1 MSDAATGRIK
11 KTAVSET
18 FSPLLRGENAINAEG
33 EYYVT
38 FDGAING
45 QRCTIY
51 ESFGRE
57 GLLLIKNESQSLG
70 YKKYSSIK
78 NTAKPSFCGFSAE
91 KLIESGKD
99 LIAEKLLK
107 SGFSFKDVKG
117 ILPTE
122 WKKSYLSLGYRTSPR
137 LLSVNEYGEI
147 FMQPD
152 FDVRSP
158 EKAAFTPAKL
168 TPGNEGVKPDM
179 SFIDGILPVLTL
191 TFESGSKLTELTYLT
206 EHADADFEYSVFV
219 RCVTVN
225 KSGDAKA
232 EYYNAGVCNL
242 NKLLPVSEEVYYD
255 CLDGALD
262 YYRSFIEEQAVFYT
276 PEPELNRVF
285 YGVMLTA
292 DNMMNGFK
300 PKYGNMFYSLESHD
314 NFPPNYI
321 TAIAAYAATGHPKK
335 ARLIA
340 EHFLNNAVS
349 TRGKIIYR
357 QGETQFYSFS
367 ASETGQLL
375 YVMNKYKS
383 IIFPSKS
390 VCQYAETLKKLGRF
404 VLSAAETTTDGF
416 RLIRM
421 CAEADTNGR
430 IYEYLQNS
438 LWASKGLYAL
448 NELLDT
454 EEFKEIADELKH
466 SALAAADKYSADSP
480 YGKLP
485 PFQLSYTA
493 LPLTLSKCK
502 DTTFPVSAGY
512 LDEYL
517 RGNENPRLDL
527 EGDQNLLENNY
538 ANYRYYPEMLSSGY
552 LTKAAEKALNL
563 LRENAG
569 GEIMCMTRFMDH
581 LDDWPAY
588 NNALFLLDSG
598 RTDKFRLLSYAHILY
613 HGLSDFHIYYEQ
625 VGITD
630 DAMVRAAD
638 SCLPSTLLPAL
649 TLSAAFAR
657 QSLDGQRVELLK
669 GIDKDWLKKGF
680 YVDGIVTGSGK
691 AGVKCEPDEKNIKL
705 TVKLSGDFNGR
716 EIRLYLPVGMPDCA
730 SGTSIIRKS
739 NDYVIIKP
747 EDALLTIKNQPINI

>member
-1 MSDAATGRIK
+1 MPDAPAKIK
-11 KTAVSET
+11 KTAVSEK
-18 FSPLLRGENAINAEG
+18 FRPLLYGDNDVNAEG

-38 FDGAING
+38 FDGTING

-57 GLLLIKNESQSLG
+57 GLLLIKNGQTSIG
-70 YKKYSSIK
+70 YRKY
-78 NTAKPSFCGFSAE
+78 TAKEKDVKPSFCGFSAE

-107 SGFSFKDVKG
+107 SGFCFKDVKG
-117 ILPTE
+117 ILPSQ
-122 WKKSYLSLGYRTSPR
+122 WKKSYLSLGYRTSAR

-152 FDVRSP
+152 FDVRNP
-158 EKAAFTPAKL
+158 EKAAFAPCRL
-168 TPGNEGVKPDM
+168 TPENKDVKPDM

-191 TFESGSKLTELTYLT
+191 TFESDSKLTELTYLT
-206 EHADADFEYSVFV
+206 EHADADFEYSVFI
-219 RCVTVN
+219 RCVTVD
-225 KSGDAKA
+225 KRGDAKA

-276 PEPELNRVF
+276 PEPELNRAF

-321 TAIAAYAATGHPKK
+321 TAISAYAATGHPKK

-375 YVMNKYKS
+375 YIMNKYKS
-383 IIFPSKS
+383 IIFPGES
-390 VCQYAETLKKLGRF
+390 VCQYAETLKRLGRY
-404 VLSAAETTTDGF
+404 VLSAAETTSDGF

-438 LWASKGLYAL
+438 LWASRGLYAL
-448 NELLDT
+448 SELLDT
-454 EEFKEIADELKH
+454 DEFKKSADELKA

-480 YGKLP
+480 YGKIP

-493 LPLTLSKCK
+493 LPLTLSKCLE
-502 DTTFPVSAGY
+502 TTFPVSDGY
-512 LDEYL
+512 LGEYL
-517 RGNENPRLDL
+517 RGNQNPRLDL
-527 EGDQNLLENNY
+527 EGEQNLLENNY
-538 ANYRYYPEMLSSGY
+538 ANYRYYPEMLSSGF
-552 LTKAAEKALNL
+552 LDKEKEAALNL

-569 GEIMCMTRFMDH
+569 GELMCMTRFMDH

-598 RTDKFRLLSYAHILY
+598 RTDKFRLLSYAHLLY
-613 HGLSDFHIYYEQ
+613 HGLSDFHLYYEQ

-630 DAMVRAAD
+630 DAMIRAAD

-649 TLSAAFAR
+649 ALSAAFAR
-657 QSLDGQRVELLK
+657 QSLDGKRIELLK
-669 GIDKDWLKKGF
+669 GIDKDWLHKGF
-680 YVDGIVTGSGK
+680 YVDGIITGSGK
-691 AGVKCEPDEKNIKL
+691 AGVKCEPDKNNVKL
-705 TVKLSGDFNGR
+705 SVMLSGDFGGR
-716 EIRLYLPVGMPDCA
+716 EIRLYLPDDMPDAA
-730 SGTSIIRKS
+730 SGPSIIGKS
-739 NDYVIIKP
+739 YGYVVIKP
-747 EDALLTIKNQPINI
+747 ENALLTIKK